1 MKIAAL
7 FFLLFAQG
15 LHAQSAPSAT
25 TFLTDAELR
34 RAIETAPEEQ
44 PGHPGLY
51 VLRLSPK
58 SEYPVFGARRTAA
71 GKAEVHAEFTDV
83 WYVIEG
89 AATLVTGGSVV
100 EGVSTAPG
108 EVRGQSVKGG
118 TSRLIRKGEFAVVPA
133 GTPHW
138 VSGVEGKEI
147 LYIVVKTPILPPKQA
162 DGSRAAGFASKLAAG
177 ITKNQ

>member
-1 MKIAAL
+1 MKISA
-7 FFLLFAQG
+7 FLLLLLVQS
-15 LHAQSAPSAT
+15 LHAQSVPQAS

-34 RAIETAPEEQ
+34 RAIETASEEQ

-51 VLRLSPK
+51 LLRLSPK
-58 SEYPVFGARRTAA
+58 SEYPVFGARRTAT

-100 EGVSTAPG
+100 DGVSTAPG
-108 EVRGQSVKGG
+108 EVRAQSIKGG
-118 TSRLIRKGEFAVVPA
+118 SSRVIRKGEFAVIPA

-138 VSGVEGKEI
+138 ISGVEGKEI
-147 LYIVVKTPILPPKQA
+147 LYIVVKTPILTPK
-162 DGSRAAGFASKLAAG
+162 
-177 ITKNQ
+177 